1 MGSTRDRTTG
11 KIKKDA
17 AKENK
22 SIVQLRRRIDK
33 LDERILS
40 SLNDRAKIVMQI
52 GKLKKA
58 NLSDLHAPA
67 REIEI
72 YDRLSRLNKGPFP
85 NEALRAVFRE
95 IISASLALEGPLKVA
110 YFGPKATFTH
120 LASLRQFGFSAS
132 HVPVNTIKDVFNEVE
147 RGRAEYGVVPIE
159 NSTEGVVNYTLDMF
173 VDSPLKIVGEV
184 MQEVSHHLMNKSGK
198 LEGVKHIYSHPHAIA
213 QCRVWL
219 ENHLP
224 SIPTTE
230 VSSTAK
236 AAELCNEDP
245 SAAAIAS
252 ELAARLYGLEIIQ
265 RRIEDNINNFTRFLV
280 ISRKSLGRTGR
291 DKTSILFTIRD
302 RIGALHDM
310 LKPFSEYGINLTKIE
325 SRPSRKKAWEYIFF
339 VDLEGHQED
348 EKVKKALERLN
359 EQCLFL
365 KILGSYPAADGKG
378 SE

>member
-1 MGSTRDRTTG
+1 MAMASAKDNK
-11 KIKKDA
+11 KIA
-17 AKENK
+17 
-22 SIVQLRRRIDK
+22 QLRRLIDK
-33 LDERILS
+33 LDEKILS
-40 SLNDRAKIVMQI
+40 LLNGRAKIVMQI

-58 NLSDLHAPA
+58 GLSDLYAPA
-67 REIEI
+67 REMEI
-72 YDRLSRLNKGPFP
+72 YERLSGLNKGPFP
-85 NEALRAVFRE
+85 DESLRAVFRE
-95 IISASLALEGPLKVA
+95 IISGSLALEGPLKVA

-132 HVPVNTIKDVFNEVE
+132 YVPVNTIKEVFSEVE
-147 RGRAEYGVVPIE
+147 RGRADYGVVPIE

-198 LEGVKHIYSHPHAIA
+198 IEDVKHLYSHPHAIA
-213 QCRVWL
+213 QCRFWL

-224 SIPTTE
+224 HIPTTE

-252 ELAARLYGLEIIQ
+252 ELAARLYGLEIIK

-280 ISRKSLGRTGR
+280 IAPKGLGRTGR
-291 DKTSILFTIRD
+291 DKTSIMFTIRD
-302 RIGALHDM
+302 RVGALHDM
-310 LKPFSEYGINLTKIE
+310 LKPFSQYGLNLTKIE
-325 SRPSRKKAWEYIFF
+325 SRPSRRKAWEYIFF
-339 VDLEGHQED
+339 VDLEGHQAD
-348 EKVKKALERLN
+348 DKVRKALELLN

-365 KILGSYPAADGKG
+365 KVLGSYPAAKEKG
-378 SE
+378 NE

>member
-1 MGSTRDRTTG
+1 MTTE
-11 KIKKDA
+11 
-17 AKENK
+17 KENK
-22 SIVQLRRRIDK
+22 GIAQLRRQIDT
-33 LDERILS
+33 LDDQVLAL
-40 SLNDRAKIVMQI
+40 LNKRAGIVVRI

-58 NLSDLHAPA
+58 KRSDLHAPV
-67 REIEI
+67 REMEI

-85 NEALRAVFRE
+85 NEALRAVYRE
-95 IISASLALEGPLKVA
+95 ILSASLSLEGPLKVA
-110 YFGPKATFTH
+110 YLGPKATFTH

-132 HVPVNTIKDVFNEVE
+132 YVPVNSIKEVFSEVE

-159 NSTEGVVNYTLDMF
+159 NSTEGVVNHTLDMF

-184 MQEVSHHLMNKSGK
+184 MQEVSHHLMNKSGRM
-198 LEGVKHIYSHPHAIA
+198 EDVKSLYSHPHAIA

-224 SIPTTE
+224 NVPTRE
-230 VSSTAK
+230 VSSTAR

-252 ELAARLYGLEIIQ
+252 ELAAQLYGLSILQ
-265 RRIEDNINNFTRFLV
+265 KRIEDNIHNFTRFLV

-291 DKTSILFTIRD
+291 DKTSIMFTIRD
-302 RIGALHDM
+302 RVGALHDM
-310 LKPFSEYGINLTKIE
+310 LKPFSQYGINLTKIE

-339 VDLEGHQED
+339 VDLEGHHQD
-348 EKVKKALERLN
+348 EKVKKALEQLH

-365 KILGSYPAADGKG
+365 KVLGSYPAAKEKG
-378 SE
+378 NE